1 MEDILEFG
9 SEWSFYKQAIVWRT
23 WGLVRVG
30 MDGGEKPF
38 SLSKLCS
45 LKGTGGERHS
55 IHSPDCEAV
64 VGGCG
69 D

>member
-1 MEDILEFG
+1 MEFL
-9 SEWSFYKQAIVWRT
+9 QAGNSVENLGTREGRDGW
-23 WGLVRVG
+23 WGKAALSL
-30 MDGGEKPF
+30 